1 MGIENLRTRLVHALT
16 HVKNILAINKKNKKM
31 KKEVKKV
38 EDFRDEWVMSESIK
52 NELLSGTF
60 DEKKY
65 VGRLISWGNTA
76 FEITEVINHGFVIKF
91 ANEVIATNIISFIDA
106 FDLID
111 SRSWDI
117 VVCVAAIM
125 AEYTIWSN
133 QQDKLT
139 ENI

>member
-1 MGIENLRTRLVHALT
+1 
-16 HVKNILAINKKNKKM
+16 M

-38 EDFRDEWVMSESIK
+38 EDFRDEWVMSETIK
-52 NELLSGTF
+52 NELLNGTF

-76 FEITEVINHGFVIKF
+76 FEITEIIDHGFVIKF
-91 ANEVIATNIISFIDA
+91 ANKVIATNIKSFIDA

-111 SRSWDI
+111 SQCWDI

-133 QQDKLT
+133 EQEKST
-139 ENI
+139 KKN

>member
-1 MGIENLRTRLVHALT
+1 MQIKLAHVST
-16 HVKNILAINKKNKKM
+16 HIKNMLAINKKYKKM

-65 VGRLISWGNTA
+65 VGRLIAWGNTA
-76 FEITEVINHGFVIKF
+76 FEISEVINHGFVIKF
-91 ANEVIATNIISFIDA
+91 AKKVIATNIESFKGA
-106 FDLID
+106 FNLID
-111 SRSWDI
+111 SQCWVI
-117 VVCVAAIM
+117 VICVAAIM

-133 QQDKLT
+133 EQEKRT
-139 ENI
+139 EKN